1 MRAAWMV
8 MALAGCG
15 DNHHF
20 NDHLAPYFDWNGQ
33 HTVGSVS
40 IDPFAAD
47 DPSLLGLI
55 PGHPGSVVMLYGHAP
70 GSSVSVDTIEA
81 VLAGAQ
87 AAGMPFLTYT
97 DLAAGG
103 DTRTGLCLSFDD
115 NSFDAWFG
123 IRDLLTRYDARVTFF
138 ITEYDEAT
146 PAERAELHALAD
158 DGHDIEAHTMRHLH
172 GIDYVDENGLEA
184 YLQDEVIP
192 SLDILVAD
200 GFPRPVAFAYPYG
213 ERTDEMDAAILEHV
227 SIVRGISGSER

>member
-1 MRAAWMV
+1 MWAV
-8 MALAGCG
+8 IALAGCG

-20 NDHLAPYFDWNGQ
+20 NDHLAPYFDWNDQ
-33 HTVGSVS
+33 HTVGSVE

-47 DPSLLGLI
+47 DHRLLGLI
-55 PGHPGSVVMLYGHAP
+55 PGHPDSVVMLYGHAP
-70 GSSVSVDTIEA
+70 GSTVSADTIEA

-87 AAGMPFLTYT
+87 AAGMPFLTYA

-103 DTRTGLCLSFDD
+103 EARTGLCLSFDD
-115 NSFDAWFG
+115 NSFDEWFG
-123 IRDLLTRYDARVTFF
+123 IRDLLARYDARVTFF
-138 ITEYDEAT
+138 VTEYDEAT
-146 PAERAELHALAD
+146 ASERAELHALAD

-172 GIDYVDENGLEA
+172 GIDYVGDNGIDA
-184 YLQDEVIP
+184 YLRDEVIP

-227 SIVRGISGSER
+227 SIVRGISSSPR